1 MLFFRRS
8 KTPNLRPTLDIEER
22 LRIAAQAEASQ
33 LRVMLECRDADVMRL
48 QREVDDLKLGAL
60 ARVTAFTQ
68 RRDAERLAG
77 RNRRGQ
83 FDGAVA

>member
-8 KTPNLRPTLDIEER
+8 NTPDLRPALDIEER
-22 LRIAAQAEASQ
+22 NRIAAEAEAAR
-33 LRVMLECRDADVMRL
+33 LRIMLECRDADVMRL

-60 ARVTAFTQ
+60 GRLVGITQ

-77 RNRRGQ
+77 RDRRGQ
-83 FDGAVA
+83 FEGKVA